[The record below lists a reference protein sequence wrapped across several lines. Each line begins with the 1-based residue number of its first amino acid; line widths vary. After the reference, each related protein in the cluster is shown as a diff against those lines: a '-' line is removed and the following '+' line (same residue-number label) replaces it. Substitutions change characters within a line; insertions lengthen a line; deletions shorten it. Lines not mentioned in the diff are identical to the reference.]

1 MPPSGLFMHLTKL
14 LFLLPIVTDDP
25 ILVHKKMMSRFKK
38 SFNAYLTGSGH
49 INNRVSVGLDL
60 AIMSRCNYTI
70 LSYGTFSFWSG
81 FLSGGPKLLPA
92 HYMATKMKWDGE
104 KPKYYQNA
112 FFLTDVGVESRD

>member
-1 MPPSGLFMHLTKL
+1 MCIVCHLVVNSCIKL
-14 LFLLPIVTDDP
+14 LFLFPLVTDDP
-25 ILVHKKMMSRFKK
+25 IVVYKKMMSRFKK

-104 KPKYYQNA
+104 KV
-112 FFLTDVGVESRD
+112 D